1 MKKIRDVMTGAVKLV
16 GPTQTIREAARL
28 MASADIGSLPV
39 GDNDRLVGMVTDR
52 DLALRAVAHGL
63 GPDTPVR
70 DVMTTAVKYCHD
82 DEEVEQVARNMAEL
96 GVRRLPVVDREK
108 RLVGIVALS
117 NIAQSGDSKAANS
130 LLDGVAQPH

>member
-1 MKKIRDVMTGAVKLV
+1 MKTIRDVMTGDVKIV
-16 GPTQTIREAARL
+16 GPSQTIRDAARL

-39 GDNDRLVGMVTDR
+39 GENDRLVGMVTDR

-63 GPDTPVR
+63 DHDTPVR
-70 DVMTTAVKYCHD
+70 DVMTTAVKYCRDHD
-82 DEEVEQVARNMAEL
+82 DVEQVARNMAEL
-96 GVRRLPVVDREK
+96 GVRRLPVVDRDK

>member
-1 MKKIRDVMTGAVKLV
+1 MKTIRDVMTGDVKLV
-16 GPTQTIREAARL
+16 EPGQTIREAAQL

-39 GDNDRLVGMVTDR
+39 RENDRLVGMVTDR
-52 DLALRAVAHGL
+52 DLALRALAHGL
-63 GPDTPVR
+63 DHDTPVR
-70 DVMTTAVKYCHD
+70 DVMTTAIKYCHD
-82 DEEVEQVARNMAEL
+82 HEDVEKVAQNMAEL
-96 GVRRLPVVDREK
+96 GVRRLPVVDRDK

>member
-1 MKKIRDVMTGAVKLV
+1 MKTIRDVMTGDVKIV
-16 GPTQTIREAARL
+16 GPSQTIRDAARL

-39 GDNDRLVGMVTDR
+39 GENDRLVGMVTDR
-52 DLALRAVAHGL
+52 DLALRALAHGL
-63 GPDTPVR
+63 DHETPVR

-82 DEEVEQVARNMAEL
+82 HEDVEQVARNMAEL

-117 NIAQSGDSKAANS
+117 NIAQSGDSKAADS
-130 LLDGVAQPH
+130 LLEGVAQPH

>member
-1 MKKIRDVMTGAVKLV
+1 MKTIRDVMTGDVKLV
-16 GPTQTIREAARL
+16 GPTQTIREAAQL

-63 GPDTPVR
+63 GHDTPVR

-82 DEEVEQVARNMAEL
+82 HEDVEQVARNMAEL
-96 GVRRLPVVDREK
+96 GVRRLPVVDGEK

>member
-1 MKKIRDVMTGAVKLV
+1 MKTIRDVMTGQVKLV
-16 GPTQTIREAARL
+16 GPSQTIREAAQL

-63 GPDTPVR
+63 GHDTPVR

-82 DEEVEQVARNMAEL
+82 HEDIEKVARNMAEL
-96 GVRRLPVVDREK
+96 GVRRMPVVDKEK

-117 NIAQSGDSKAANS
+117 NIAQSGDSEASNS